1 MSKSLTNIDLQ
12 KKQITN
18 VAIHNIS
25 NGSIISPVVG
35 QIIYDSDGK
44 IKFWNGSG
52 WETSSVSG
60 LNIIPT
66 TGTLDLATGKTLDVN
81 NTITLNSIDGSVIYF
96 NGGGNVAYKDQTLA
110 QFAQT
115 TSAQLIGIISD
126 ETGSGKLVFSN
137 SAVLYNPTI
146 DNIVASG
153 STANVDLWSEV
164 STGSISIGT
173 GLTTGAV
180 NIATSGTSATSIN
193 IGHAQS
199 TTTFLG
205 NVALP
210 NSGLTKLGQTPL
222 AQGGTGTITFPASAG
237 TLARTADIGDGELT
251 LVIGTPTASGIAFAI
266 GNGSGFTAN
275 DFTNTQYDIKVG
287 PALTALAIAMANGA
301 SGFIKKLGPDT
312 YAFDSNT
319 YLTVEMDTLESVT
332 TRGNSSSKIISLT
345 NTTPNILGDEGTG
358 ALIVAGG
365 VGIAGNVSIG
375 GNLNV
380 DGTIT
385 YINSTEVDIGD
396 SKVLL
401 NSLITNAS
409 SNADG
414 GIAIKRFNTIGT
426 RKDAEIFYNESVDRW
441 QTTFGDAETTLVTA
455 TLANKG
461 VAFLGDNSNTT
472 FVVTHNF
479 NTQDLTVAVRETAS
493 PYALVYTDVEF
504 TNSSALTVKFAKAP
518 TTSQYKLTIVG

>member
-1 MSKSLTNIDLQ
+1 MSKFLTNINLQ
-12 KKQITN
+12 QNQITN

-25 NGSIISPVVG
+25 NSSIVSPVVG
-35 QIIYDSDGK
+35 QIIYDADGK

-66 TGTLDLATGKTLDVN
+66 TGTLDLAAGKTLDVN
-81 NTITLNSIDGSVIYF
+81 NTITLNSIDGSIIYF
-96 NGGGNVAYKDQTLA
+96 NSGGNVAYKDQTLA

-115 TSAQLIGIISD
+115 TSTQLAGIISD

-137 SAVLYNPTI
+137 SAVLYSPTI

-153 STANVDLWSEV
+153 SAANVDLWSEV
-164 STGSISIGT
+164 STGSITIGA

-205 NVALP
+205 NVSLP
-210 NSGLTKLGQTPL
+210 NGGLTKLGQTPL
-222 AQGGTGTITFPASAG
+222 VQGGTGAITFPASAG
-237 TLARTADIGDGELT
+237 TLARTADIGDGQLT
-251 LVIGTPTASGIAFAI
+251 LVVGAPTASGIAFAI

-287 PALTALAIAMANGA
+287 PALTALAVAMANGS

-312 YAFDSNT
+312 YSFDSNT
-319 YLTVEMDTLESVT
+319 YLTVESDTLESVS

-345 NTTPNILGDEGTG
+345 NTTPNILGNEGTG

-365 VGIAGNVSIG
+365 AGIAGNVSIG

-414 GIAIKRFNTIGT
+414 GISIKRFDTLGA

-441 QTTFGDAETTLVTA
+441 QTTFGNAEASLITA

-461 VAFLGDNSNTT
+461 IAYLGDGVSTSYA
-472 FVVTHNF
+472 VTHNF
-479 NTQDLTVAVRETAS
+479 NTQDLTVSIRENAA
-493 PYALVYTDVEF
+493 PYSLVYTDVEF
-504 TNSSALTVKFAKAP
+504 TNSTTLVVKFAQAP
-518 TTSQYKLTIVG
+518 TASQYKITIIG

>member
-1 MSKSLTNIDLQ
+1 MLKFLTSLDLQ
-12 KKQITN
+12 KNQITN
-18 VAIHNIS
+18 FAIQNVTNS
-25 NGSIISPVVG
+25 SIVPVLGEV
-35 QIIYDSDGK
+35 IIDSDNILK
-44 IKFWNGSG
+44 YWDGSK
-52 WETSSVSG
+52 WQSSGLNG

-66 TGTLDLATGKTLDVN
+66 TGTLDLANGITLDVN
-81 NTITLNSIDGSVIYF
+81 NTVTFNSTNGAIVYLNS
-96 NGGGNVAYKDQTLA
+96 GGNVAFKENKLNV
-110 QFAQT
+110 FAAT
-115 TSAQLIGIISD
+115 TSSELAGVISD
-126 ETGSGKLVFSN
+126 ETGTGYLVFN
-137 SAVLYNPTI
+137 SAPTIVNPII
-146 DNIVASG
+146 DNIAASAA
-153 STANVDLWSEV
+153 TMNADLWSEIT
-164 STGSISIGT
+164 TGSITIGS

-180 NIATSGTSATSIN
+180 NIATSGISTTSIN

-210 NSGLTKLGQTPL
+210 NNGLTKLGQTSL
-222 AQGGTGTITFPASAG
+222 YQGGAVNITFPTLAG
-237 TLARTADIGDGELT
+237 TLARLEDIGNATLT
-251 LVIGTPTASGIAFAI
+251 LANGTVGASGTTISFGTNTGYSA
-266 GNGSGFTAN
+266 NG
-275 DFTNTQYDIKVG
+275 FTNTVYQIKAG
-287 PALTALAIAMANGA
+287 PALTNLATVMANVA
-301 SGFIKKLGPDT
+301 TGFIKKTGIDT
-312 YAFDSNT
+312 YSFDGNT
-319 YLTVEMDTLESVT
+319 YLTVESDTLETVT
-332 TRGNSSSKIISLT
+332 TRGNSSSKIITLT
-345 NTTPNILGDEGTG
+345 NTTPNIIGDESTG

-409 SNADG
+409 GNTDG
-414 GIAIKRFNTIGT
+414 GLAVKRFSSLDV
-426 RKDAEIFYNESVDRW
+426 RKDAEIIYNESIDRW

-461 VAFLGDNSNTT
+461 IAFLGDGSSTT

-504 TNSSALTVKFAKAP
+504 TNASALTVKFAKAP
-518 TTSQYKLTIVG
+518 TTSQYKLTIIG